1 MLRNYIKVA
10 FRNLRRNKLYA
21 SLNILGLSIGLGS
34 FFIIYLFLQNELAY
48 DQFHEKKDRIYRV
61 LQINTTDIGEEKSG
75 GLTSA
80 LGPAAKAVIP
90 EIEAFSRLENNP
102 KSIVV
107 KGVQD
112 SIGQVNT
119 AAIDP
124 GFLEFFDLDFVEG
137 NLSGAL
143 KTPNSM
149 LINESKAIQYFGNTN
164 DALGKVIKLGR
175 VDLVIDGVYKDL
187 PNTSSIK
194 AEVIALHT
202 TVNGWRGDNGFKQWN
217 ASYGDQTYVLLNKG
231 AQIVDV
237 ESKLN
242 DLLKANALS
251 DSKHLALQPLT
262 DIHFSLDVR
271 GPVTEKTDRQY
282 IFIFTLV
289 AVFILV
295 CSVFNYVSL
304 ALSQSIERTKEIGVR
319 KVSGA
324 KNKEL
329 YTQFLIESVFHV
341 FLSFLASIIL
351 VELLLPQLESLI
363 ERSLAISVFA
373 QPAFLL
379 KSLLF
384 SLIIAG
390 LCSLYPAYL
399 STQLNVVKIFKSGSN
414 NFSTKRIIG
423 AASIFQI
430 VVFIVL
436 ICVSFTANRQMKFM
450 RNENLG
456 FDKESQLVL
465 NRFSREAVSKKVL
478 LKNELLNVSG
488 VVSATY
494 ATSIPSRVM
503 GTMTFGD
510 YDFRWHMFDIDPD
523 YFKTMGMEIIE
534 GRGFLPEDSD
544 SSNVIIINAT
554 AAEKLGFGVNAVG
567 KTIKQ
572 DVDLTI
578 IGVVNDFHFVSK
590 KELVEATLF
599 KPLGAYSGVLVL
611 KLDKE
616 NMVSVV
622 ESVKSKYSELTSG
635 DEANFFFLEDQIND
649 QYKQENVM
657 ITMLNTFTVIAAL
670 VAFIGL
676 FGIAGYSAKR
686 RLKEMGIRKVLGAG
700 FFNIQK
706 VLNVSSVWKLLI
718 AVAIAVPVVVYW
730 MDNWLSSFA
739 YRIEMPVFLIFGA
752 IGVASLLIFITVSIH
767 SIKAYLINP
776 VEILKDE

>member
-1 MLRNYIKVA
+1 
-10 FRNLRRNKLYA
+10 
-21 SLNILGLSIGLGS
+21 
-34 FFIIYLFLQNELAY
+34 
-48 DQFHEKKDRIYRV
+48 
-61 LQINTTDIGEEKSG
+61 
-75 GLTSA
+75 
-80 LGPAAKAVIP
+80 
-90 EIEAFSRLENNP
+90 
-102 KSIVV
+102 
-107 KGVQD
+107 
-112 SIGQVNT
+112 
-119 AAIDP
+119 
-124 GFLEFFDLDFVEG
+124 
-137 NLSGAL
+137 
-143 KTPNSM
+143 
-149 LINESKAIQYFGNTN
+149 
-164 DALGKVIKLGR
+164 
-175 VDLVIDGVYKDL
+175 
-187 PNTSSIK
+187 
-194 AEVIALHT
+194 
-202 TVNGWRGDNGFKQWN
+202 
-217 ASYGDQTYVLLNKG
+217 
-231 AQIVDV
+231 
-237 ESKLN
+237 
-242 DLLKANALS
+242 
-251 DSKHLALQPLT
+251 
-262 DIHFSLDVR
+262 
-271 GPVTEKTDRQY
+271 
-282 IFIFTLV
+282 
-289 AVFILV
+289 
-295 CSVFNYVSL
+295 
-304 ALSQSIERTKEIGVR
+304 
-319 KVSGA
+319 
-324 KNKEL
+324 
-329 YTQFLIESVFHV
+329 
-341 FLSFLASIIL
+341 
-351 VELLLPQLESLI
+351 
-363 ERSLAISVFA
+363 
-373 QPAFLL
+373 
-379 KSLLF
+379 
-384 SLIIAG
+384 
-390 LCSLYPAYL
+390 
-399 STQLNVVKIFKSGSN
+399 
-414 NFSTKRIIG
+414 
-423 AASIFQI
+423 
-430 VVFIVL
+430 
-436 ICVSFTANRQMKFM
+436 
-450 RNENLG
+450 
-456 FDKESQLVL
+456 
-465 NRFSREAVSKKVL
+465 L

-494 ATSIPSRVM
+494 ATSIPTRVM

>member
-1 MLRNYIKVA
+1 
-10 FRNLRRNKLYA
+10 
-21 SLNILGLSIGLGS
+21 
-34 FFIIYLFLQNELAY
+34 
-48 DQFHEKKDRIYRV
+48 
-61 LQINTTDIGEEKSG
+61 
-75 GLTSA
+75 
-80 LGPAAKAVIP
+80 
-90 EIEAFSRLENNP
+90 
-102 KSIVV
+102 
-107 KGVQD
+107 
-112 SIGQVNT
+112 
-119 AAIDP
+119 
-124 GFLEFFDLDFVEG
+124 
-137 NLSGAL
+137 
-143 KTPNSM
+143 
-149 LINESKAIQYFGNTN
+149 
-164 DALGKVIKLGR
+164 
-175 VDLVIDGVYKDL
+175 
-187 PNTSSIK
+187 
-194 AEVIALHT
+194 
-202 TVNGWRGDNGFKQWN
+202 
-217 ASYGDQTYVLLNKG
+217 
-231 AQIVDV
+231 
-237 ESKLN
+237 
-242 DLLKANALS
+242 
-251 DSKHLALQPLT
+251 
-262 DIHFSLDVR
+262 
-271 GPVTEKTDRQY
+271 
-282 IFIFTLV
+282 
-289 AVFILV
+289 
-295 CSVFNYVSL
+295 
-304 ALSQSIERTKEIGVR
+304 
-319 KVSGA
+319 
-324 KNKEL
+324 
-329 YTQFLIESVFHV
+329 
-341 FLSFLASIIL
+341 
-351 VELLLPQLESLI
+351 
-363 ERSLAISVFA
+363 
-373 QPAFLL
+373 
-379 KSLLF
+379 
-384 SLIIAG
+384 
-390 LCSLYPAYL
+390 
-399 STQLNVVKIFKSGSN
+399 
-414 NFSTKRIIG
+414 
-423 AASIFQI
+423 
-430 VVFIVL
+430 
-436 ICVSFTANRQMKFM
+436 
-450 RNENLG
+450 
-456 FDKESQLVL
+456 
-465 NRFSREAVSKKVL
+465 
-478 LKNELLNVSG
+478 
-488 VVSATY
+488 
-494 ATSIPSRVM
+494 
-503 GTMTFGD
+503 
-510 YDFRWHMFDIDPD
+510 
-523 YFKTMGMEIIE
+523 